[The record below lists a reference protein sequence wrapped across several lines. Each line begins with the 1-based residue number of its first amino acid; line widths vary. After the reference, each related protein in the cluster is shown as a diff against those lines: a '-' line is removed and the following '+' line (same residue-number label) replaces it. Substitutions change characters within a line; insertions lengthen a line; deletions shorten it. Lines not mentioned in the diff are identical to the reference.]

1 MQRFASNTLVA
12 LRVSIPGTSVNECC
26 SKTFQFF
33 IASLVYPIE
42 GDQRLMDD
50 IWLHEVKSM
59 EVLSESYPQMA
70 LNLWVI
76 KIYGVSDPIQLVSA
90 VLAWVGLIK
99 IVADRYCFIRNGQD
113 IGMASWGFVQSFLD
127 LIGPLLS
134 GFFGYLISLSED
146 CMPAWVLLMGPLL
159 THPFLFWIVQI
170 VNHKKHTPKTKS
182 TSRHYSVYA
191 CTQMI
196 IGMLRM
202 YTFFIVSK
210 NQLINMSHNC
220 PMLLGPNM
228 TVVW

>member
-1 MQRFASNTLVA
+1 M
-12 LRVSIPGTSVNECC
+12 
-26 SKTFQFF
+26 
-33 IASLVYPIE
+33 YPIE
-42 GDQRLMDD
+42 DDQRLMDD
-50 IWLHEVKSM
+50 IWLHNVKIAEVS
-59 EVLSESYPQMA
+59 SESCPQMA

-76 KIYGVSDPIQLVSA
+76 KIYGISDPIQLVSA
-90 VLAWVGLIK
+90 LLAFIGVLK
-99 IVADRYCFIRNGQD
+99 IAVDRLCFIRNGQD
-113 IGMASWGFVQSFLD
+113 IGMVSWSYVKSLLD
-127 LIGPLLS
+127 LIISFLT
-134 GFFGYLISLSED
+134 GFIGYLICLSED

-228 TVVW
+228 TVMW